1 MAEIK
6 SLIKSQITKNGV
18 SGKRTNIG
26 ELLTLPI
33 YDSGALTAATE
44 ITAQLYDYM
53 PTAVF
58 IGTNNYFIMK
68 NSNNKILLYKS
79 DGTNNNAIITGNF
92 KFTSNSN
99 KIVQPNLIY
108 NASTEG
114 IINLLQYFD
123 TGAKVLYIN
132 GAIETLTPGESFV
145 ADGKLY
151 IKLAASLAAF
161 APA

>member
-1 MAEIK
+1 MSAIN
-6 SLIKSQITKNGV
+6 SLINSQITKNGV

-33 YDSGALTAATE
+33 YDSGAFTAATE
-44 ITAQLYDYM
+44 ITVQLYNNM
-53 PTAVF
+53 PTAAF
-58 IGTNNYFIMK
+58 IGTNNHFIMK

-79 DGTNNNAIITGNF
+79 DGTNNNAVITGNF
-92 KFTSNSN
+92 KFTANSN
-99 KIVQPNLIY
+99 KIVTPDLIY
-108 NASTEG
+108 SASAGG
-114 IINLLQYFD
+114 IISLLNFFD

-132 GAIETLTPGESFV
+132 GVIETLTPGESFV

-151 IKLAASLAAF
+151 IRLASTLAAF